1 MFYISSNKVKTEA
14 TVAPHTHTL
23 HFFKPINDQKLS
35 VVKPNLGTLS
45 LLLVYSN
52 H

>member
-14 TVAPHTHTL
+14 TVAPHTL

-35 VVKPNLGTLS
+35 VVKPNLWTLS